1 MQWIC
6 DTCRTQ
12 ISNVNDGWAEWQ
24 AREENNGVW
33 VKHSPRIVHHRPSSP
48 RPNGCQYDE
57 RALHANGRNI
67 VGDLP
72 LSHFVGAD
80 GLITLLG
87 FISEGYFELE
97 QCLELIKR
105 TQVPDYDLVRG
116 HFEEAI
122 GAGVFEPNSKPGYYD
137 VDEIQAV
144 KRWLS
149 ERESD

>member
-6 DTCRTQ
+6 DTCGTQ
-12 ISNVNDGWAEWQ
+12 ISNVDDGWVEWQ
-24 AREENNGVW
+24 VRQEKGAW
-33 VKHSPRIVHHRPSSP
+33 VNHSPRLVHNGSSSP
-48 RPNGCQYDE
+48 LGVGCQYDQ
-57 RALHANGRNI
+57 RVLHANGGNI
-67 VGDLP
+67 VSDLP

-149 ERESD
+149 ERERD